1 MPFNQADSV
10 RYFSFDI
17 FADVPIT
24 QAVFTRQGG
33 VSRGAWDSLNVG
45 ATVGDELENVFENRE
60 RSFKAVGRDINTM
73 YDSWLMHGT
82 DVLIAEAANP
92 RKNESP
98 PKGDILLTDK
108 PGVTLF
114 MRYADCV
121 PILFY
126 DPQHKVIGLAHAGW
140 RGTVD
145 GVVTATLEA
154 MQGHYGTKAENVLA
168 GIGPAISPERYEVGP
183 EVVAEVEECFGTDA
197 AELLPRYNGST
208 HFDLWKTN
216 QYLLEQAGVK
226 QVEVAGLCTASNPE
240 DWFSH
245 RGDKGKTGRFG
256 ALVALA

>member
-1 MPFNQADSV
+1 MPFHQDDAV

-17 FADVPIT
+17 FADAPIT

-33 VSRGAWDSLNVG
+33 VSDGAWDSLNVG
-45 ATVGDELENVFENRE
+45 ATVGDDLENVFENRK
-60 RSFKAVGRDINTM
+60 RSFNAVGRNINTLF
-73 YDSWLMHGT
+73 DSWLVHGT
-82 DVLIAEAANP
+82 DVLIADAPNP

-108 PGVTLF
+108 PGVSLF

-126 DPQHKVIGLAHAGW
+126 DSENKAIALAHAGW

-145 GVVTATLEA
+145 GVVTAALDA
-154 MQGHYGTKAENVLA
+154 MQAEYGTKAGNVLA
-168 GIGPAISPERYEVGP
+168 AIGPSISPERYEVGD
-183 EVVAEVEECFGTDA
+183 EVIVAVQERFGTDA
-197 AELLPRYNGST
+197 AELLPRFNGST

-216 QYLLEQAGVK
+216 QLLLEQAGVK
-226 QVEVAGLCTASNPE
+226 NIEVVGICTASNPD